1 MLEGLQE
8 RFAATGIGRWYGG
21 REPNEQRIIAGLAL
35 AVALTVL
42 WLGVWKPVSDW
53 RSTADNRYQNA
64 QAELDWVRANE
75 SRARALAE
83 SGGGRGT
90 GARPL
95 LQIITRSA
103 QAQGIQVNRLQP
115 EGNGAI
121 AVSIQGQPFNEL
133 LRWLHSLEENNGVAV
148 LRLAV
153 DADDRAGLVN
163 AQIRLQ

>member
-1 MLEGLQE
+1 
-8 RFAATGIGRWYGG
+8 
-21 REPNEQRIIAGLAL
+21 
-35 AVALTVL
+35 VALTVL

-53 RSTADNRYQNA
+53 RATAHNRYQNA
-64 QAELDWVRANE
+64 QAEFDWVRANE
-75 SRARALAE
+75 SRARELAGA
-83 SGGGRGT
+83 GGGRGT
-90 GARPL
+90 GPRPL

-103 QAQGIQVNRLQP
+103 QTQGVQVNRLQP

-153 DADDRAGLVN
+153 DADDGPGLVN

>member
-1 MLEGLQE
+1 MMAGLQE
-8 RFAATGIGRWYGG
+8 RFAASGVGRWYAG
-21 REPNEQRIIAGLAL
+21 REASEQRVIAGLAL

-53 RSTADNRYQNA
+53 RTTAHNRYQNA

-83 SGGGRGT
+83 SGGGRAA

-103 QAQGIQVNRLQP
+103 QTQGIQVNRLQP

-148 LRLAV
+148 QRLAV
-153 DADDRAGLVN
+153 DAGDQPGMVN